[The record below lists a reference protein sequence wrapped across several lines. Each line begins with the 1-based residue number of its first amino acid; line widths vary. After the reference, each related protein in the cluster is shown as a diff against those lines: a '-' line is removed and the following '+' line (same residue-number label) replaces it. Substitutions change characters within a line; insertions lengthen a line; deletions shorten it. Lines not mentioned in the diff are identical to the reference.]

1 MEYCIFDI
9 EADSLIENVTKIY
22 CLSYCI
28 LDESFKEISSGTIT
42 NTEDICEF
50 LYCQEFIVGHNII
63 RYDLPVLEKLLNLSK
78 RTVGIIDTLG
88 LSWYLYPMERNAKG
102 QIIPRRQHG
111 LEAWGNILETKKVEI
126 KDWKNLS
133 DKEYIIRCEQDVR
146 INVKLFV
153 MQMKYLMKIYED
165 NQNEVFRMI
174 NYINFKLFCA
184 REQEENP
191 LTVNKIACEKHLER
205 VLTEIEEKKGKL
217 FQHMPEIPIYKTCKK
232 PKNMLKSD
240 GSYSTLGEKWLSLLS
255 SLSMK
260 DSEELTEI
268 KVVVGYEKGNIN
280 SITQVKDW
288 LFSLG
293 WKPTI
298 FKESKSKLT
307 GEVKDVPQ
315 ISDDDGICPDIKR
328 LAKQYPYLENLEG
341 LSLLNHRRGV
351 FESFL
356 ENINSKNEVIAKI
369 DGFTNSMRFQH
380 RKPTANMPKVGTPWG
395 EEIRGLITV
404 SDNWEYCLCGSD
416 MSALEDTTKQHY
428 MYFFDPDYVTQMRIP
443 GFDPH
448 LSLGILAGIITE
460 EESKF
465 FKDFKKGLL
474 DKTEYSTKVYHEIES
489 KRFLAKTTNFAC
501 VYGAGPPKIS
511 KTTGMPLKDAQLLH
525 KTYWQMNKAVKQVAA
540 NIKIKDVDGQ
550 KWCFNPVSKF
560 WYSLRVEKDVFSV
573 TNQSTGVY
581 IFDSFIRK
589 VREKGIII
597 RLQYHDEI
605 LTYLRITDKDKVK
618 KILHDSIEE
627 INNEIKL
634 NVPLGISVDFGE
646 TYAMVH

>member
-9 EADSLIENVTKIY
+9 EADALVENVTVVH
-22 CLSYCI
+22 CLSYCT
-28 LDESFKEISSGTIT
+28 LNEDFKEISSGTIT
-42 NTEDICEF
+42 DYSEMKSF
-50 LYCQEFIVGHNII
+50 LSSQEYIIGHNLI
-63 RYDLPVLEKLLNLSK
+63 RYDLPVLGKLLNFEK

-88 LSWYLYPMERNAKG
+88 LSWYLYPMERNERG
-102 QIIPRRQHG
+102 QLIPRRHHS
-111 LEAWGNILETKKVEI
+111 LEKWGEILETKKVEI

-133 DKEYIIRCEQDVR
+133 DKEYIARCEQDVR

-191 LTVNKIACEKHLER
+191 LTINKIACETHLETI
-205 VLTEIEEKKGKL
+205 LTEIEEKKGKL
-217 FQHMPEIPIYKTCKK
+217 LRHMPGITIYKTCKK

-240 GSYSTLGEKWLSLLS
+240 GSYSTLGEKWLSLVS
-255 SLSMK
+255 SNSMK

-268 KVVVGYEKGNIN
+268 KVVAGYEKGNVN
-280 SITQVKDW
+280 SVSQVKDW

-298 FKESKSKLT
+298 FKEAKSKAT
-307 GEVKDVPQ
+307 GEVKDIPQ
-315 ISDDDGICPDIKR
+315 ISDDGVICPDIKR
-328 LAKQYPYLENLEG
+328 LVKQYPYLENLEG
-341 LSLLNHRRGV
+341 LALLNHRRGV

-356 ENINSKNEVIAKI
+356 ETVNSNNEVIARI

-380 RKPTANMPKVGTPWG
+380 RRPTANMPKISKPWG
-395 EEIRGLITV
+395 KEIRGLITV
-404 SDNWEYCLCGSD
+404 SDNWEYCICGSD
-416 MSALEDTTKQHY
+416 MAALEDTTKQHY
-428 MYFFDPDYVTQMRIP
+428 MYFFDPEYVMQMRVP

-448 LSLGILAGIITE
+448 LDIGLLANMIVE
-460 EESKF
+460 EEVTF
-465 FKDFKKGLL
+465 FKSFKKGLL
-474 DKTEYSTKVYHEIES
+474 DKTSYNEKKYHEIED
-489 KRFLAKTTNFAC
+489 KRYMAKTTNFAC

-511 KTTGMPLKDAQLLH
+511 KTTGMPLKEAQLLH
-525 KTYWQMNKAVKQVAA
+525 KIYWQRNKAVKQVAA
-540 NIKIKDVDGQ
+540 NIKIKDIDGQ

-618 KILHDSIEE
+618 KILYDSIEE
-627 INNEIKL
+627 INQEIKL

-646 TYAMVH
+646 SYAMVH